1 MASADWCWHK
11 ASVTSHVAGEI
22 CHSAFDLSTGLPPFK
37 PGPGISFFSNASC
50 VTFVTFFILLMVV
63 SWSHHHLGAHHHH
76 YHHPH
81 HHSRSCWQSSIK
93 MPPNYYHRLC
103 IHLSGLLLTF
113 SRSRSFIKWS
123 IIYVS
128 DFILLPAKGRLM
140 ICISDDYLNEKYT
153 QLRQH
158 RWAGKFG

>member
-1 MASADWCWHK
+1 MLAQSQSRHMWLGKYA
-11 ASVTSHVAGEI
+11 I
-22 CHSAFDLSTGLPPFK
+22 RLSTYRLGCLHLNLAHN
-37 PGPGISFFSNASC
+37 ISFFSNASC

-103 IHLSGLLLTF
+103 IHLSGQLLTF

-153 QLRQH
+153 QLRQQ